1 MLASAIS
8 GAFSTLRRAGWR
20 PWLLTALSW
29 TPVLVVAAFHAPAFA
44 VVALLAQN
52 WILLALV
59 ANLGARRQPPVTAE
73 HAATLRGAA
82 RRAVAQIRAG
92 SRYTLLEMLAFV
104 TSIGLLLALSR
115 GKALAPAGSD
125 DALQLTLA
133 GQLARVPL
141 FALVSAFILVARQRI
156 ALENDPRVLVAAA
169 HAVRVAR
176 MHFGT
181 VFVIAL
187 VEPAAILT
195 GLAIHRG
202 ASIAVLAGFAAVL
215 IITRALVTATATEVY
230 VRGPRLD
237 VPPEFG
243 RRRRG

>member
-20 PWLLTALSW
+20 PWLLAVLSW
-29 TPVLVVAAFHAPAFA
+29 TPVLLVAAFRAPAFA

-52 WILLALV
+52 WILLALI

-73 HAATLRGAA
+73 HTATLRGSA

-115 GKALAPAGSD
+115 GNALAQAGTD
-125 DALQLTLA
+125 DALQLTIA

-141 FALVSAFILVARQRI
+141 FALVSAFILVAPQRI

-176 MHFGT
+176 AHFGT
-181 VFVIAL
+181 VFAIAL
-187 VEPAAILT
+187 AEPAAILI

-202 ASIAVLAGFAAVL
+202 ASIGVLASFVAVLV
-215 IITRALVTATATEVY
+215 IMRTLVTATATEVY
-230 VRGPRLD
+230 VTGPRLD

-243 RRRRG
+243 RRRG